1 MHTDGEPLWDIVEEH
16 LDEAEFLWEQW
27 EHGLVAPHYTLSELA
42 DGPEE
47 RLMAHLDGLV
57 VNGPRVAERLLIPT
71 IADLDAE
78 PTRVRAAAL
87 ALLQSPG
94 EAGVHAV
101 LAAFHEAPLQRDEL
115 ARALECSDRPD
126 LLPRISAL
134 LTSPDLDLRH
144 SAARIMVFH
153 DASFTDAIPTLLA
166 SERTLDRALGL
177 RLAARLP
184 GETRHLHELR
194 ASLRSDDP
202 ELRDVALGSAA
213 LLGLPEAWARARELV
228 QSQDP
233 TAGHALLLLALRGEP
248 ADAPLLLA
256 AAEAEATRNA
266 GLWALG
272 FLGTAEAV
280 DATLQ
285 WLEDD
290 AHARLAGE
298 ALAAITGLDLED
310 ANLTRAAGDDEALEH
325 RPEDD
330 LPLPDPMGVL
340 RWWRENRE
348 RFADGRRHL
357 AGNPHTLAAQWAAI
371 TAGPMRRRP
380 AHLMALQLQLPAKQR
395 PRLEPRAPTRR
406 QHAELAA
413 WTPPASA
420 G

>member
-16 LDEAEFLWEQW
+16 LDEAEFLWERW
-27 EHGLVAPHYTLSELA
+27 EHGLVAPNYTLSELA

-78 PTRVRAAAL
+78 PTRVCAAAL

-144 SAARIMVFH
+144 SAARIMAFH

-213 LLGLPEAWARARELV
+213 LLGLPEAWTRARELV

-256 AAEAEATRNA
+256 AAEAEATRNP

-272 FLGTAEAV
+272 FLGTAMVVAHKTGSGL
-280 DATLQ
+280 TLTMMVP
-285 WLEDD
+285 
-290 AHARLAGE
+290 
-298 ALAAITGLDLED
+298 ALAALAVVRSEEGSALTAVPYTQAYREEMEAVSTGLGEAAVVVVRDCSGLEV
-310 ANLTRAAGDDEALEH
+310 NVPSAAVF
-325 RPEDD
+325 
-330 LPLPDPMGVL
+330 LPVP
-340 RWWRENRE
+340 
-348 RFADGRRHL
+348 
-357 AGNPHTLAAQWAAI
+357 
-371 TAGPMRRRP
+371 
-380 AHLMALQLQLPAKQR
+380 
-395 PRLEPRAPTRR
+395 
-406 QHAELAA
+406 
-413 WTPPASA
+413 
-420 G
+420 